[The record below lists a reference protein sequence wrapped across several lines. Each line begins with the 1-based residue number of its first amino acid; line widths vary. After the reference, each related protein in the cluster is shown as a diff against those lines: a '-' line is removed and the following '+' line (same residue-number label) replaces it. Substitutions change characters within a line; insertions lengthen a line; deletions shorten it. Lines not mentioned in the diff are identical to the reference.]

1 MKKSIILITIIFLV
15 TIFFSNSMLIAD
27 ADEKESKVTVTIIQD
42 SSIDSTISTSENEP
56 EKKTSDTHPEKKE
69 KQTKLPQTND
79 GNNLYY
85 SVLGLI
91 IFLIAIV
98 GIIYNKKRNGE
109 QYNEKN

>member
-1 MKKSIILITIIFLV
+1 MKKTRVLLKLLVIGITIGL
-15 TIFFSNSMLIAD
+15 NSFVIAN
-27 ADEKESKVTVTIIQD
+27 ADEKESKVTITIIQD
-42 SSIDSTISTSENEP
+42 SSIDSSTSGTKEESQTSETHS
-56 EKKTSDTHPEKKE
+56 EKKDT
-69 KQTKLPQTND
+69 QQNLPQTND

-85 SVLGLI
+85 SVLGVI